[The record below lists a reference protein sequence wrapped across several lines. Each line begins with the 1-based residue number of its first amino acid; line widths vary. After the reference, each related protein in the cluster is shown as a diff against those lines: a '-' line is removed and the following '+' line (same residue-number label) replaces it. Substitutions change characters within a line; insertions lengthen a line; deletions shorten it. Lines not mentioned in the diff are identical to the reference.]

1 MKTTRTYAL
10 LSMFFLFEEK
20 GRFTEKEICEELE
33 LSRASFY
40 RAINDFRC
48 FLLEYRPW
56 QELIFT
62 RSGHYE
68 LESQRQ

>member
-10 LSMFFLFEEK
+10 LSMFFLLEEK

-68 LESQRQ
+68 LESQRH